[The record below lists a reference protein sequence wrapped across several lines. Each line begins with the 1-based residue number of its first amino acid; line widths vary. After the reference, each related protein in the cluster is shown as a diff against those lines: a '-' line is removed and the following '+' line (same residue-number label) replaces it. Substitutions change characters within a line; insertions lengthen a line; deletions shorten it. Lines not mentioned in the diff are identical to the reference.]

1 MNEIIKGL
9 GFHHIALEANDF
21 EATLKF
27 YKALGMKEVSR
38 WGGPEKTICM
48 LDVGDGG
55 IIEIFSDGSDEKFH
69 TNGKWAHFA
78 LAVDDVDGA
87 YEIALVAGG
96 KPMTPPKTVE
106 LNSSPEKRTIHIAF
120 VKGPSGEEVEFFK
133 YV

>member
-1 MNEIIKGL
+1 MNEIIKGM
-9 GFHHIALEANDF
+9 GFHHVALEANDF

-38 WGGPEKTICM
+38 WGNPEKTIAM

-69 TNGKWAHFA
+69 ANGKWAHFA
-78 LAVDDVDGA
+78 LAVDDVDAA
-87 YEIALVAGG
+87 YEVAIKAGG
-96 KPMTPPKTVE
+96 ISKIEPKNVP
-106 LNSSPEKRTIHIAF
+106 LDAIPEKKTIRIAF
-120 VKGPSGEEVEFFK
+120 VYGPSGEEVEFFK

>member
-1 MNEIIKGL
+1 MNDIIKGM

-38 WGGPEKTICM
+38 WGTPEKTIAM

-55 IIEIFSDGSDEKFH
+55 IIEIFSDGSDEAFH

-78 LAVDDVDGA
+78 LGVDDVDAA
-87 YEIALVAGG
+87 YEIAIKAGG
-96 KPMTPPKTVE
+96 VSKIAPKSVP
-106 LNSSPEKRTIHIAF
+106 LDSIPEKKTIRIAF

>member
-21 EATLKF
+21 EASLKF

-38 WGGPEKTICM
+38 WGTPEKTIAM

-55 IIEIFSDGSDEKFH
+55 IIEIFSDGSDEKFA

-78 LAVDDVDGA
+78 LAADDVDAA
-87 YEIALVAGG
+87 YETALLAGG
-96 KPMTPPKTVE
+96 KPMIAPKAVA
-106 LNSSPEKRTIHIAF
+106 LDSYPEKKTIYIAF
-120 VKGPSGEEVEFFK
+120 VIGPSGEQVEFFK
-133 YV
+133 YI

>member
-1 MNEIIKGL
+1 MNEIIKGM

-21 EATLKF
+21 EKTLRF

-38 WGGPEKTICM
+38 WGKPEKTIAM

-55 IIEIFSDGSDEKFH
+55 IIEIFSDGSDERFH
-69 TNGKWAHFA
+69 ANGKWAHFA
-78 LAVDDVDGA
+78 LGVDDVEAA
-87 YEIALVAGG
+87 YETALAAGG
-96 KPMTPPKTVE
+96 EPLTPPKTVA
-106 LNSSPEKRTIHIAF
+106 LDSYPEKKTIRIAF